1 MPGAIACIVVAVY
14 FRRCVSGS
22 MEHRRKWLSLCPV
35 VSLCG
40 ATDYDEA
47 LKKIFAVNPAISGD
61 VLHAFL
67 LRGYRVNVAASELEQ
82 WIYEARLHYARPL
95 FGYDDL
101 LRGCYNV
108 QPTMDASFF
117 CGVLADSGV
126 DCTIASMECWMLL
139 QTPLVDVKLTD
150 YNTFIAGWEIVAYD
164 DFLRGCCV
172 AMRGITAIRL
182 RVALMQSMGVKCRLA
197 HMVHWMKSNPGLCTV
212 KCQRR
217 KKPIVRK
224 KFAKKMKK
232 KSMGRSQSGNR

>member
-1 MPGAIACIVVAVY
+1 
-14 FRRCVSGS
+14 
-22 MEHRRKWLSLCPV
+22 MEHRRRWLSLCPV
-35 VSLCG
+35 VPLCG
-40 ATDYDEA
+40 ATDYDEVS
-47 LKKIFAVNPAISGD
+47 KKIFAANPTISGD

-67 LRGYRVNVAASELEQ
+67 LRGYGVNVAASELEQ

-150 YNTFIAGWEIVAYD
+150 YNTFIAGCEIVA
-164 DFLRGCCV
+164 FAVRICSRRILSV
-172 AMRGITAIRL
+172 N
-182 RVALMQSMGVKCRLA
+182 RLA
-197 HMVHWMKSNPGLCTV
+197 RKISLMCVCVSPMPSGRRAFGRWSYRLESCSWCRIGYGLLWLFLVC
-212 KCQRR
+212 CGA
-217 KKPIVRK
+217 
-224 KFAKKMKK
+224 FLFLY
-232 KSMGRSQSGNR
+232 MGICISK